1 MVVFYLWVNFI
12 ATTFSIYTKYKLF
25 FFYNTKSSFFL
36 LIKVIFFFKKKIN
49 KFNTI
54 LDI

>member
-25 FFYNTKSSFFL
+25 FFYNTRSSFFFTN
-36 LIKVIFFFKKKIN
+36 KAIFFTKKIN